1 MLNAVIFGLPALL
14 LGAAIFAV
22 FRWSRGGLL
31 FDPGPRS
38 LKQMIEQKRTIIHP
52 DE

>member
-14 LGAAIFAV
+14 VGGVIFAV
-22 FRWSRGGLL
+22 ARWWRGGYL

-38 LKQMIEQKRTIIHP
+38 LKEMIDQKRTIIHP
-52 DE
+52 DD

>member
-1 MLNAVIFGLPALL
+1 MLGAVIIGLPALL
-14 LGAAIFAV
+14 VGAIV
-22 FRWSRGGLL
+22 FSVIRKARGGQL

-38 LKQMIEQKRTIIHP
+38 LKEMIEQKRTIIHP

>member
-1 MLNAVIFGLPALL
+1 MLSAVILGLPALL
-14 LGAAIFAV
+14 VGAAIFAII
-22 FRWSRGGLL
+22 RRMRGGRL

-38 LKQMIEQKRTIIHP
+38 LKEMIDQKRTIIHP